1 MDGLFIPLTQGAI
14 AQLNTGATQI
24 ITKYSM
30 ILMIGQCG
38 ELFGLLL
45 GHVRIMLCPVAIS
58 AKDLQSVNNGMCAFG
73 TFVNFVC

>member
-1 MDGLFIPLTQGAI
+1 
-14 AQLNTGATQI
+14 
-24 ITKYSM
+24 
-30 ILMIGQCG
+30 
-38 ELFGLLL
+38 L